1 MENIPQGRGA
11 PNGRIKG
18 ANAML
23 ADDQGRCKA
32 QSFGPN
38 VLEDV
43 EHKCLAQKENALER
57 ETEECPQGSR
67 LWRT

>member
-1 MENIPQGRGA
+1 
-11 PNGRIKG
+11 
-18 ANAML
+18 ML

>member
-38 VLEDV
+38 LLEDV
-43 EHKCLAQKENALER
+43 EHNYLAQKENALER
-57 ETEECPQGSR
+57 ETRDGGMSPGQ
-67 LWRT
+67 